1 MQQGFVTR
9 FTHSVYA
16 SGFIVT
22 REMNDDNQYNI
33 IKQMSSSLAYSGIAS
48 RETVLGNVL
57 NRAITAGYTGGDGI
71 VLLSASHVNKSG
83 GTWSNLETGD
93 LTETSLEQACTD
105 LAGFKNDRGVFINA
119 MPRKLIVNPAEGF
132 NAARILTSTL
142 QNDTAQNAINVLRT
156 QNKIPEG
163 VTQWSYMTDTDA
175 WFVQTDVKYG
185 LVYVQRDSDEFGGMP
200 TNDWDTENQKFKNRM
215 RFSAGWVDPRG
226 IIGSVGG

>member
-1 MQQGFVTR
+1 MTIRRKTSTMSIVPPSAAAASA
-9 FTHSVYA
+9 SVA
-16 SGFIVT
+16 
-22 REMNDDNQYNI
+22 
-33 IKQMSSSLAYSGIAS
+33 
-48 RETVLGNVL
+48 
-57 NRAITAGYTGGDGI
+57 TAGMPQTSVSRGLTGTH
-71 VLLSASHVNKSG
+71 AY
-83 GTWSNLETGD
+83 
-93 LTETSLEQACTD
+93 
-105 LAGFKNDRGVFINA
+105 
-119 MPRKLIVNPAEGF
+119 PA
-132 NAARILTSTL
+132 
-142 QNDTAQNAINVLRT
+142 AINVLRT